1 MIKRNLFIKPIS
13 PSDIEIH
20 MDDDIK
26 ESSDRLILLAK
37 KYASET
43 ANLSKEENARLE
55 MINQRMD
62 LKIPRY
68 SAKDWKLLDEAKTL
82 IGELSSISG
91 TESWVEKEKPTRRY
105 SRFGI
110 PVICINA
117 PKDLRLIDDT
127 PEIQSAWSQPHANYG
142 MISGA
147 EIVSAWF
154 RLLKFS
160 LKALAT

>member
-1 MIKRNLFIKPIS
+1 MIKRNLFIKTLF

-55 MINQRMD
+55 IINQRMD
-62 LKIPRY
+62 LRIPRY

-82 IGELSSISG
+82 IDELSSISR
-91 TESWVEKEKPTRRY
+91 TR
-105 SRFGI
+105 S
-110 PVICINA
+110 
-117 PKDLRLIDDT
+117 
-127 PEIQSAWSQPHANYG
+127 
-142 MISGA
+142 
-147 EIVSAWF
+147 
-154 RLLKFS
+154 
-160 LKALAT
+160 

>member
-1 MIKRNLFIKPIS
+1 MIKRNLFIKPTS

-62 LKIPRY
+62 LRIPRY

-91 TESWVEKEKPTRRY
+91 TRS
-105 SRFGI
+105 
-110 PVICINA
+110 
-117 PKDLRLIDDT
+117 
-127 PEIQSAWSQPHANYG
+127 
-142 MISGA
+142 
-147 EIVSAWF
+147 
-154 RLLKFS
+154 
-160 LKALAT
+160 

>member
-91 TESWVEKEKPTRRY
+91 TES
-105 SRFGI
+105 
-110 PVICINA
+110 
-117 PKDLRLIDDT
+117 
-127 PEIQSAWSQPHANYG
+127 
-142 MISGA
+142 
-147 EIVSAWF
+147 
-154 RLLKFS
+154 
-160 LKALAT
+160 

>member
-1 MIKRNLFIKPIS
+1 
-13 PSDIEIH
+13 

-62 LKIPRY
+62 LRFPRY

-82 IGELSSISG
+82 IGELSSISDNS
-91 TESWVEKEKPTRRY
+91 EYQPTRRT
-105 SRFGI
+105 
-110 PVICINA
+110 PVLVSWIWHRA
-117 PKDLRLIDDT
+117 EKSPVLISSKKSD
-127 PEIQSAWSQPHANYG
+127 WV
-142 MISGA
+142 SGL
-147 EIVSAWF
+147 F
-154 RLLKFS
+154 F
-160 LKALAT
+160 